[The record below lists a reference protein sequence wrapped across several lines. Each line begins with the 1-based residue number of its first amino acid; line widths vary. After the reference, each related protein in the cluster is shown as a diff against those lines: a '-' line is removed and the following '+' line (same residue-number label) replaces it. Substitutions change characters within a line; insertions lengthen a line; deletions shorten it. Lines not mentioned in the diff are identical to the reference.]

1 MTPAPMSAA
10 RCLFV
15 VAAALSFSGASAQSA
30 AQMRLQTAVQANDAA
45 GIDQAVKAGAD
56 LNARGGGGQ
65 TPLMSA
71 VLSGKTE
78 AVRALLKHQPDVT
91 IGEKDGYTPFHGAG
105 SQVWIKN

>member
-1 MTPAPMSAA
+1 MVSTFISLSLVAQP
-10 RCLFV
+10 FV
-15 VAAALSFSGASAQSA
+15 QLVVQPVAQSA

-91 IGEKDGYTPFHGAG
+91 IGEKDGYTPMHGAG
-105 SQVWIKN
+105 FQVWIKN